1 MKNWRQ
7 CLLSLKMGC
16 ASSSSSRLE
25 DHHRHVGQLSTRGG
39 RDESSMTSV
48 EARGAN
54 AKGKGR
60 SPKKF
65 DHKLELEII
74 KASSQLD
81 DYSQIGETVRM
92 LRKHLDGSG
101 RGSEVEE
108 DGNGASGIKEMFI
121 REMISRYVCSFI
133 YMLMH
138 TYKYSYM
145 HILIHTYAHTYMH
158 TYTHTCIYSFI
169 LILIYMLIYLYA
181 HTCIYIYTYAHI
193 WAYIYIYIYVYMH
206 I

>member
-7 CLLSLKMGC
+7 CLLPFNMGC
-16 ASSSSSRLE
+16 ASSSPSRLQ
-25 DHHRHVGQLSTRGG
+25 DHHRHLGQLSSRGG
-39 RDESSMTSV
+39 RDDSSMTRV

-92 LRKHLDGSG
+92 LRNHLEGSG

-108 DGNGASGIKEMFI
+108 DGNGVRGIKEMFI
-121 REMISRYVCSFI
+121 REMISRYVCSFV

-145 HILIHTYAHTYMH
+145 HILIHTYAQTYMH
-158 TYTHTCIYSFI
+158 TCAHRYIDSFI
-169 LILIYMLIYLYA
+169 LILIYMLI
-181 HTCIYIYTYAHI
+181 HTYMCSYIYM
-193 WAYIYIYIYVYMH
+193 YIYMH